1 MVPRCRVA
9 AVSSSITC
17 SPVTESSDPVGSSAN
32 STSGSATR
40 PRASATRW
48 ASPPDSS
55 PDRRSSS
62 PSRPSRP
69 NHGRAWASAALR
81 CVPPSSSGRATFST
95 AVSSGTSCPNWNTNP
110 KRIRRNVLRAVSPRV
125 SIRCPPNHTSPRSGV
140 KIPAR
145 QCSSVDLPEPLG
157 PMMASISPAGHRHAG
172 PAQRRRRPER
182 AEQLPALDRRS
193 SRAPRPAACS
203 AGRPAGRS
211 ERTAS
216 LSGPS
221 RAAVMSIQ
229 RRSASRWN
237 SPWSASSESTSSP
250 VRLSSVSSRMRCRCA
265 PRWASR

>member
-1 MVPRCRVA
+1 MVPRCRVV

-69 NHGRAWASAALR
+69 NHGRAWASAAFR
-81 CVPPSSSGRATFST
+81 CVPSSSSGRATFST

-157 PMMASISPAGHRHAG
+157 PMMASISPAATDTLAPRNAGVAPNERNSSRPSIPFIARPPPRPGRLAARLAARSGRPRSAGRAG
-172 PAQRRRRPER
+172 P
-182 AEQLPALDRRS
+182 RS
-193 SRAPRPAACS
+193 CRSS
-203 AGRPAGRS
+203 AGRPPGGTARGR
-211 ERTAS
+211 
-216 LSGPS
+216 P
-221 RAAVMSIQ
+221 AANRPA
-229 RRSASRWN
+229 RRSA
-237 SPWSASSESTSSP
+237 
-250 VRLSSVSSRMRCRCA
+250 
-265 PRWASR
+265 